1 MYFLQWAPLSKPPLA
16 LRILFTSKK
25 SLYTFLDC
33 ADGDFFKQTKIPIKG
48 EGEKQRYVLHED
60 IKKFIIKELEI
71 GDLEVVSPIFSPA
84 RYLTS
89 LFIQKIHGKAF
100 EKANLV
106 NAAE

>member
-1 MYFLQWAPLSKPPLA
+1 MQRSPLSKPPLA
-16 LRILFTSKK
+16 LRILFTSEK
-25 SLYTFLDC
+25 SLYAFLDC

-48 EGEKQRYVLHED
+48 EGKKQRYVLHED
-60 IKKFIIKELEI
+60 IKEFIVKELGI

-89 LFIQKIHGKAF
+89 LLIQKIHRKAF